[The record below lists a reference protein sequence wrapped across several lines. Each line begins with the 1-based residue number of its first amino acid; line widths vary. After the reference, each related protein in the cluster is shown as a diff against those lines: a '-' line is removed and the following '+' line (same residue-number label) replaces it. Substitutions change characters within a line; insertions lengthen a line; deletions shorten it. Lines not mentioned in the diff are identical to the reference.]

1 MNFDQINK
9 IKKLLNKKE
18 KILICSIFI
27 MMIINSFLEIL
38 SIGALIPLIALFFEG
53 NNSSIFSNI
62 PFLQNIFN
70 NLTYIL
76 DIKSILIIIA
86 LIYSV
91 KNFFII
97 FYQFCLGKIMMH
109 IRLRLVKDLYKKYLS
124 QDYEFFLSKN
134 SSEIIRNINEA
145 QYFTVVLS
153 SYLTFF

>member
-18 KILICSIFI
+18 KILICFLFI

-62 PFLQNIFN
+62 PVLQNIFS
-70 NLTYIL
+70 NLTFFL
-76 DIKSILIIIA
+76 DIKSILIIIF
-86 LIYSV
+86 LIFFV

-97 FYQFCLGKIMMH
+97 FYHF
-109 IRLRLVKDLYKKYLS
+109 
-124 QDYEFFLSKN
+124 
-134 SSEIIRNINEA
+134 
-145 QYFTVVLS
+145 VLEK
-153 SYLTFF
+153 L